1 MHELQQLRRYER
13 HAGAGDLVFHNR
25 DGRRLSSTGVRKRY
39 KRARD
44 AALRPLRFHDLR
56 HAFGSIAVRE
66 IDTVTLK
73 DWMGHA
79 KLTTTER
86 YLHAKPRHDDAA
98 RIDRA
103 FSR

>member
-1 MHELQQLRRYER
+1 MCSILGYAARRPNEY
-13 HAGAGDLVFHNR
+13 
-25 DGRRLSSTGVRKRY
+25 
-39 KRARD
+39 
-44 AALRPLRFHDLR
+44 
-56 HAFGSIAVRE
+56 GSIAVRE

-79 KLTTTER
+79 KLTTTEC